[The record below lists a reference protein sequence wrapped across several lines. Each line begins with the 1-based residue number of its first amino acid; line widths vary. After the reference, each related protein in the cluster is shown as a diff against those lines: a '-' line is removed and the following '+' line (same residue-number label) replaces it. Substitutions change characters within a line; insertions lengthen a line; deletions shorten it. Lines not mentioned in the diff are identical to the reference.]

1 MRARPLSPH
10 MSIYRMTRYSLV
22 TSFANRIT
30 GLVLSV
36 GFLAFIYWLTSLARG
51 ARAYARAQVLHEHW
65 AGLREAAEAH
75 LKESD
80 VEMEEDIEKAV
91 VEAEFQLGRQESV
104 AQLQRWYWR
113 QSERA
118 AGTTELE
125 RMRAVKSLE
134 ELQTALAQNIEPNLA
149 VETACLRLEG
159 LL

>member
-1 MRARPLSPH
+1 L
-10 MSIYRMTRYSLV
+10 
-22 TSFANRIT
+22 N
-30 GLVLSV
+30 
-36 GFLAFIYWLTSLARG
+36 
-51 ARAYARAQVLHEHW
+51 EHW
-65 AGLREAAEAH
+65 AGIREAAEAH

-125 RMRAVKSLE
+125 RMRAVRALE

-149 VETACLRLEG
+149 VEAACLRLEG